1 MNNNSWKGKTA
12 FISGASRGI
21 GLAIAKRLASAGAN
35 IIIAAKTVEPHPKL
49 EGTIYSAAKEI
60 EELGGRA
67 FPIQTDIRFEDQVAN
82 AVEAGAQHFGSID
95 ALVNNASAIQLTPI
109 EHTEIKR
116 FDLMQQV
123 NVRGTFLCVKHC
135 LPHLKRANNAHILTL
150 SPPISLDEKW
160 FESYSPYTL
169 SKYGMTLITLGM
181 AAEFRQ
187 FGIAANC
194 LWPKTTIA
202 TAAVRNLLGGEAM
215 IKASRK
221 PEIVADAAWFVLN
234 ANSLALTGM
243 TFIDEE
249 VLSDHGVT
257 GLEKYQLDINEDL
270 MPDLFVN

>member
-21 GLAIAKRLASAGAN
+21 GLAIAKKLAVGGAN

-67 FPIQTDIRFEDQVAN
+67 FPIQTDIRDEEQVAR
-82 AVEAGAQHFGSID
+82 AVEAGLKEFGSID

-109 EHTEIKR
+109 EHTEVKR
-116 FDLMQQV
+116 YDLMQQV
-123 NVRGTFLCVKHC
+123 NVRGAFLCVKYC
-135 LPHLKRANNAHILTL
+135 LPHLKKGNNPHILTL

-160 FESYSPYTL
+160 FENYSPYTL
-169 SKYGMTLITLGM
+169 SKYGMTLLTLGM

-187 FGIAANC
+187 YGIAANC

-202 TAAVRNLLGGEAM
+202 TAAVRNLLGGESM
-215 IKASRK
+215 INASRK
-221 PEIVADAAWFVLN
+221 PEIVADAAWFILS
-234 ANSLALTGM
+234 AKTITLTGQ
-243 TFIDEE
+243 TLIDEE
-249 VLSDHGVT
+249 VLGEYGVSD
-257 GLEKYQLDINEDL
+257 LEKYRVDPNEDL
-270 MPDLFVN
+270 MPDLFVD